1 MELNVLLKQKDIS
14 VYQCSKESKV
24 PYTTLLDLVKGK
36 TRIEKCA
43 AETVYKLA
51 KALGIA
57 MEELLQE
64 RMEESTAVRYR
75 SKFET
80 FKSNVCHQVKD
91 KGDIDFIIDTL
102 KSGKIR
108 DYWNRE
114 WYPESFYLLAMV
126 DYLSK
131 ENGLP
136 LCREYDDIR
145 SCTLSEPLYPRDIM
159 LMEKLDSSLDMR
171 EQSREEAIPEFMR
184 FNIVESEI
192 RNVY

>member
-1 MELNVLLKQKDIS
+1 MELNALLKQKDMS
-14 VYQCSKESKV
+14 VYQCSKESRV

-64 RMEESTAVRYR
+64 HMEKGTAVPYR
-75 SKFET
+75 SKFEI
-80 FKSNVCHQVKD
+80 FKSNVCHLVKD

-136 LCREYDDIR
+136 LCKDYDDLR
-145 SCTLSEPLYPRDIM
+145 NCTLPEPLYPRDIM

-171 EQSREEAIPEFMR
+171 E
-184 FNIVESEI
+184 
-192 RNVY
+192 

>member
-1 MELNVLLKQKDIS
+1 MELNALLKQKNMS
-14 VYQCSKESKV
+14 VYQCSRESKV

-43 AETVYKLA
+43 AETVYKIA

-57 MEELLQE
+57 MEELLRE
-64 RMEESTAVRYR
+64 RMEGDIAVPYR

-80 FKSNVCHQVKD
+80 FKSNVCHLVKD

-102 KSGKIR
+102 KSDKIR
-108 DYWNRE
+108 DYWRRE

-145 SCTLSEPLYPRDIM
+145 SRTLSEPLYPRDIM
-159 LMEKLDSSLDMR
+159 LMAKLDSSLDMR
-171 EQSREEAIPEFMR
+171 EQSRKEAIPEFMR

>member
-1 MELNVLLKQKDIS
+1 MELNALLKQKNMS
-14 VYQCSKESKV
+14 VYQCSRESKV

-43 AETVYKLA
+43 AETVYKIA

-64 RMEESTAVRYR
+64 RMEGGAAVSHR

-80 FKSNVCHQVKD
+80 FKSNVCHLVKD

-102 KSGKIR
+102 KSDKIR
-108 DYWNRE
+108 DYWRRE

-131 ENGLP
+131 HNGLP

-145 SCTLSEPLYPRDIM
+145 SRTLSEPLYPRDIM
-159 LMEKLDSSLDMR
+159 LMAKLDSSLDMR
-171 EQSREEAIPEFMR
+171 EQSRKEAIPEFMR

>member
-1 MELNVLLKQKDIS
+1 MLHTE
-14 VYQCSKESKV
+14 E
-24 PYTTLLDLVKGK
+24 
-36 TRIEKCA
+36 CA

-57 MEELLQE
+57 MGELLRE
-64 RMEESTAVRYR
+64 HMEGGIAVLYR

-80 FKSNVCHQVKD
+80 FKSNVCHLVRD

-102 KSGKIR
+102 KSDKTR
-108 DYWNRE
+108 DYWRRE

-145 SCTLSEPLYPRDIM
+145 SLTLSEPLYPRDIM
-159 LMEKLDSSLDMR
+159 LMAKLDASLDMR
-171 EQSREEAIPEFMR
+171 EQSRKEAIPEFMR

-192 RNVY
+192 RDVL

>member
-1 MELNVLLKQKDIS
+1 MELNALLKQKDMS
-14 VYQCSKESKV
+14 VYQCSKESRV

-64 RMEESTAVRYR
+64 RMEEGTAVPYR

-80 FKSNVCHQVKD
+80 FKSNVCHLVKD

-102 KSGKIR
+102 KSSKIR

-136 LCREYDDIR
+136 LCKDYDDIR
-145 SCTLSEPLYPRDIM
+145 SYTLSDPLYPRDIM

-171 EQSREEAIPEFMR
+171 EQSRKEAIPEFMR
-184 FNIVESEI
+184 FNIVESGI
-192 RNVY
+192 RDVY

>member
-1 MELNVLLKQKDIS
+1 MELNALLKQKNMS
-14 VYQCSKESKV
+14 VYQCSRESKV

-43 AETVYKLA
+43 AETVYKIA

-64 RMEESTAVRYR
+64 HMEGGAAVSHR

-80 FKSNVCHQVKD
+80 FKSNVCHLVKD

-102 KSGKIR
+102 KSDKIR
-108 DYWNRE
+108 DYWRRE

-131 ENGLP
+131 HNGLP

-145 SCTLSEPLYPRDIM
+145 SRTLSEPLYPRDIM
-159 LMEKLDSSLDMR
+159 LMAKLDSSLDMR
-171 EQSREEAIPEFMR
+171 EQSRKEAIPEFMR

>member
-1 MELNVLLKQKDIS
+1 MELNALLKQKNMS
-14 VYQCSKESKV
+14 VYQCSRESKV

-43 AETVYKLA
+43 AETVYKIA

-64 RMEESTAVRYR
+64 RMEGGAAVSYR

-80 FKSNVCHQVKD
+80 FKSNVCHLVKD

-102 KSGKIR
+102 KSDKIR
-108 DYWNRE
+108 DYWRRE

-131 ENGLP
+131 QNGLP

-145 SCTLSEPLYPRDIM
+145 SRTLSEPLYPRDIM
-159 LMEKLDSSLDMR
+159 LMAKLDSSLDMR
-171 EQSREEAIPEFMR
+171 EQSRKEAIPEFMR

>member
-1 MELNVLLKQKDIS
+1 MLHTE
-14 VYQCSKESKV
+14 E
-24 PYTTLLDLVKGK
+24 
-36 TRIEKCA
+36 CA

-57 MEELLQE
+57 MGELLRE
-64 RMEESTAVRYR
+64 HMEGGIAVLYR

-80 FKSNVCHQVKD
+80 FKSNVCHLVRD

-102 KSGKIR
+102 KSDKIR
-108 DYWNRE
+108 DYWRRE

-136 LCREYDDIR
+136 LCREYTDIR
-145 SCTLSEPLYPRDIM
+145 SHTLSEPLYPRDIM
-159 LMEKLDSSLDMR
+159 LMAKLDSLLDMR
-171 EQSREEAIPEFMR
+171 EQSRKEAIPEFMG
-184 FNIVESEI
+184 FNIVESGI
-192 RNVY
+192 RDVL

>member
-1 MELNVLLKQKDIS
+1 MELNALLKQKNMS

-43 AETVYKLA
+43 AETVYKIA

-57 MEELLQE
+57 MEELLRE
-64 RMEESTAVRYR
+64 RMEGDIAVPYR

-80 FKSNVCHQVKD
+80 FKSDVCHLVKD

-102 KSGKIR
+102 KSDKIR
-108 DYWNRE
+108 DYWRRE

-145 SCTLSEPLYPRDIM
+145 SRTLSEPLYPRDIM
-159 LMEKLDSSLDMR
+159 LMAKLDSSLDMR
-171 EQSREEAIPEFMR
+171 EQSRKEAIPEFMR
-184 FNIVESEI
+184 FNIIESEI